1 MELEKLKIGDFYY
14 VVANDW
20 QIEKVKFIQIKE
32 EEDYSAGYYEK
43 TIWCVV
49 ESENKQISCVFPE
62 ELFESCE
69 KLKNQVLNIL
79 KGKEQ
84 LLLKEIQ
91 NTTKYLNEIQSKIER
106 LS

>member
-1 MELEKLKIGDFYY
+1 MKPEKLKIGDFYY

-32 EEDYSAGYYEK
+32 EEDYSAGYYER

-49 ESENKQISCVFPE
+49 ESENKEIRFFFPE
-62 ELFESCE
+62 ELFESYE
-69 KLKNQVLNIL
+69 NLKNQLLNTL
-79 KGKEQ
+79 KSKEQ
-84 LLLKEIQ
+84 WLLKEIQ
-91 NTTKYLNEIQSKIER
+91 NTTKSLNEIQSKIER